1 MYTIEEFDKQKTK
14 VLKYV
19 IYKKRSENEIRTKF
33 KNTIEEDLLEDIIE
47 YLKEANYI
55 DDKDYINRTINN
67 FKVLKNLSKVEI
79 RYKLMAKGI
88 KKNDIDD
95 YFYENKEELNEYEI
109 KSASNIIIKK
119 KREMDVDEIKQYLLK
134 KGYNSDNIREA
145 IEESEN

>member
-33 KNTIEEDLLEDIIE
+33 KNAIEEDLLEDIIE
-47 YLKEANYI
+47 YLKEASYI
-55 DDKDYINRTINN
+55 DDRDYINKTINN
-67 FKVLKNLSKVEI
+67 FKVLKNLSKFEI

-119 KREMDVDEIKQYLLK
+119 KREMDIDEIKQYLLK